1 MTENNMSATNE
12 NVNPP
17 GFASH
22 AVSFHQHAAM
32 YAARMIR
39 LQYANESKSKFR
51 RECFEH
57 LKASLRNEGGSE

>member
-1 MTENNMSATNE
+1 MSAIKE

-17 GFASH
+17 ALTSH

-39 LQYANESKSKFR
+39 FQYTNDSKTKFR
-51 RECFEH
+51 RECLQH
-57 LKASLRNEGGSE
+57 LKASLSHEGESV